1 MRPIDAEPVE
11 EWLDVAKEAAERQR
25 IALAYVKKII
35 RDAPT
40 LAAQG
45 SQEDNGP
52 LEVEQLL
59 QMNGQPVYIVANP
72 DLDGEQL
79 KFWAL
84 VEVGRFYSDDIFF
97 TNAAGGR
104 SEIEEVIND
113 VEAIYRHPPEV
124 TRHEG

>member
-11 EWLDVAKEAAERQR
+11 EWLDVAKEAAEKQR
-25 IALAYVKKII
+25 IALAYAMKLV

-40 LAAQG
+40 LAAHG
-45 SQEDNGP
+45 SQEDNAP
-52 LEVEQLL
+52 LEVDQLL
-59 QMNGQPVYIVANP
+59 QMNGQPVYIVAKP
-72 DLDGEQL
+72 DPDGEQL

-84 VEVGRFYSDDIFF
+84 VEVGRFYSDDIFL

-113 VEAIYRHPPEV
+113 IEAIYRRPPEV
-124 TRHEG
+124 ATA